1 MEGVRKLVKIGSFI
15 RTFFE
20 KYRNFILYGFFGGA
34 AALIDYGV
42 FWVLTAA
49 AELPPEA
56 ASIIGN
62 VCGFIFTFFTNTYL
76 NFKKKDAFLKRFLL
90 YFLICACGWGISTLL
105 IHCFKDL
112 INQYILKIAVMAF
125 VTLFQYFMNK
135 FITYRK

>member
-1 MEGVRKLVKIGSFI
+1 MVKIGSLI
-15 RTFFE
+15 RTLFE
-20 KYRNFILYGFFGGA
+20 KHRNFILYGLFGGA
-34 AALIDYGV
+34 AALIDYGA
-42 FWVLTAA
+42 FWALTAA
-49 AELPPEA
+49 TELPPEA

-112 INQYILKIAVMAF
+112 INQYILKVAVMAL
-125 VTLFQYFMNK
+125 VMLFQYFMNK
-135 FITYRK
+135 FITFRK

>member
-1 MEGVRKLVKIGSFI
+1 M
-15 RTFFE
+15 
-20 KYRNFILYGFFGGA
+20 NQPM
-34 AALIDYGV
+34 IDYGA
-42 FWVLTAA
+42 FLVLTAA
-49 AELPPEA
+49 AEFPPEA
-56 ASIIGN
+56 ASMIGN

-105 IHCFKDL
+105 IHCFKEL
-112 INQYILKIAVMAF
+112 VNQYILKIAVMAV